1 VCGEGYYCPAGSGS
15 PVAPNPGQQLA
26 GGGTTTRTHVTSCDA
41 GYTCSGGMPSAC
53 PAGRYG
59 SDGLSCV
66 DCGSPEVFCPGATGS
81 PERVRE
87 GHFSVGGLGNTTRTG
102 EEECVA
108 GTYCSSGL
116 VYDCGSSSVWCGDGA
131 SNPSAAQ
138 PGMYTT
144 PSSVNDTRRTG
155 VSQCEPGEVLGHV
168 RQCCS
173 LGNPVVV
180 VDIALVWQVTIA
192 LLVYAT
198 HVLLGGMATHLDW
211 LRLMSVPSVQLD
223 TIARRVASVAR
234 HMCAA
239 RATTVPPAVVVPSY
253 PCSVSNWLVVA
264 R

>member
-1 VCGEGYYCPAGSGS
+1 MCGEGYYCPAGSGS

-116 VYDCGSSSVWCGDGA
+116 VHECGAESLWCGDGVSSPTPA
-131 SNPSAAQ
+131 R
-138 PGMYTT
+138 PGLYTT
-144 PSSVNDTRRTG
+144 PISANVTRRTG
-155 VSQCEPGEVLGHV
+155 TKECSAGGYHACICVCACVCALFVLVVSYDVHPPPPNVVL
-168 RQCCS
+168 Q
-173 LGNPVVV
+173 
-180 VDIALVWQVTIA
+180 ATI
-192 LLVYAT
+192 
-198 HVLLGGMATHLDW
+198 VLAGFDTCVLPAGMA
-211 LRLMSVPSVQLD
+211 P
-223 TIARRVASVAR
+223 
-234 HMCAA
+234 
-239 RATTVPPAVVVPSY
+239 
-253 PCSVSNWLVVA
+253 
-264 R
+264 